1 MQRSN
6 GTEGE
11 QEEVSLALFGMRNY
25 WEMGDK
31 VVGEIIKKAS
41 LLAQQ
46 RRSFVLSVLID
57 YYDCADKGYDRAGF
71 ARVER
76 LYFPKL
82 KEEERLMPEMEFT
95 YDKAAKAD
103 KAAKQAMRKGKQLG
117 IEQGRLDTARHLLL
131 EGVDEQIICKA
142 TKLSKQE
149 LAKIKRDLD

>member
-1 MQRSN
+1 MRR
-6 GTEGE
+6 GG
-11 QEEVSLALFGMRNY
+11 EEVSLALFGMRNY
-25 WEMGDK
+25 WEMNDK
-31 VVGEIIKKAS
+31 VVGEIIKKAR

-95 YDKAAKAD
+95 YDKAARAD

-117 IEQGRLDTARHLLL
+117 IEQGKLEMVKRLLQA
-131 EGVDEQIICKA
+131 GVDELAICEA
-142 TKLSKQE
+142 AQLSKRE
-149 LAKIKRDLD
+149 LDQIKRSLD

>member
-1 MQRSN
+1 M
-6 GTEGE
+6 
-11 QEEVSLALFGMRNY
+11 
-25 WEMGDK
+25 
-31 VVGEIIKKAS
+31 GEIIKKAR

-95 YDKAAKAD
+95 YDKAARAD

-117 IEQGRLDTARHLLL
+117 IEQGKLEMVKRLLQA
-131 EGVDEQIICKA
+131 GVDELAICEA
-142 TKLSKQE
+142 AQLSKRE
-149 LAKIKRDLD
+149 LAQIKRNLD

>member
-1 MQRSN
+1 M
-6 GTEGE
+6 
-11 QEEVSLALFGMRNY
+11 ALFGMRNY
-25 WEMGDK
+25 WEMNDK
-31 VVGEIIKKAS
+31 VVGEIIKKAR

-95 YDKAAKAD
+95 YDKAAK
-103 KAAKQAMRKGKQLG
+103 QAMRKGKQLG
-117 IEQGRLDTARHLLL
+117 KQEGIEQGKL
-131 EGVDEQIICKA
+131 EMVKRFLRAGFDEQAICKA
-142 TKLSKQE
+142 AQLSKRE
-149 LAKIKRDLD
+149 LAQIKRNLD

>member
-1 MQRSN
+1 
-6 GTEGE
+6 
-11 QEEVSLALFGMRNY
+11 MRNY
-25 WEMGDK
+25 WEMNDK
-31 VVGEIIKKAS
+31 VVGEIIKKAR

-95 YDKAAKAD
+95 YDKAAK
-103 KAAKQAMRKGKQLG
+103 QAMRKGKQLG
-117 IEQGRLDTARHLLL
+117 KQEGIEQGKL
-131 EGVDEQIICKA
+131 EMVKRFLRAGFDEQAICKA
-142 TKLSKQE
+142 AQLSKRE
-149 LAKIKRDLD
+149 LAQIKRNLD